1 MLRGKHEEKLTWVS
15 KVMQYIKSKKFL
27 TSWISNNDLFWKLTV
42 IENVLSQLFIDQ
54 I

>member
-1 MLRGKHEEKLTWVS
+1 
-15 KVMQYIKSKKFL
+15 MQYIKSKKFL
-27 TSWISNNDLFWKLTV
+27 TGRISDNDLFWKLTV